1 MLRLRILWRN
11 EPKEERG
18 EFIEPPRRCAGL
30 MKNGVRR
37 ERLRLIKL
45 RARQHRGPAEERRE
59 CTGGERG
66 IALPGLQR
74 FYPGPRGI
82 GERRNLCFVGLRVK
96 TAEPMSTEG
105 RS

>member
-37 ERLRLIKL
+37 ERLGLIKS
-45 RARQHRGPAEERRE
+45 RARQHRGPAEEKRE
-59 CTGGERG
+59 CTGGVRR

-74 FYPGPRGI
+74 FYPGPHGI
-82 GERRNLCFVGLRVK
+82 EERRNLCFAGVRVK
-96 TAEPMSTEG
+96 TAEPMSL
-105 RS
+105 